1 VWGLIIRIVIAVS
14 VFFVPHV
21 VDTVTTLVEKGPA
34 VQMALDDPTLTADQ
48 RAVVQ
53 AVAADPSIV
62 TKTQSLAAKYKTQLA
77 TAAKIDPATQAAL
90 AKNPNDV
97 NAQIK
102 ALSELTGVSVADVT
116 TVVQLNIQHGPALQA
131 GAAIDPA
138 TAATLLS
145 NPTDKAAL
153 AKAIGE
159 IVQKL
164 HVTQAQAIAA
174 IKDLRTIPIP
184 QLLIVQQNGP
194 KVIAAGA
201 QLKALGA
208 VPAADLAFLKKYG
221 PALLNPKV
229 QADLKVLQANGAEV
243 KQAAADSPK
252 QWQHYFWIAVG
263 GEIVFIPLILLMA
276 GYWSTSRARRA
287 EEEHEAWVEQELARL
302 GSTS

>member
-1 VWGLIIRIVIAVS
+1 M
-14 VFFVPHV
+14 
-21 VDTVTTLVEKGPA
+21 
-34 VQMALDDPTLTADQ
+34 QMALDDPTLTADQ

-153 AKAIGE
+153 AKAVGE

-221 PALLNPKV
+221 PPLLDPKV

-252 QWQHYFWIAVG
+252 QWQHYFWVAVG
-263 GEIVFIPLILLMA
+263 GEIVFIPLIFLMA